1 MSDEAIEIFNAKVA
15 KLTEE
20 LAPHSEARCECHQ
33 QRNCLCYQEYTPLGM
48 DQLYVEG
55 WHCSPDFVLSCEL
68 ADLRM

>member
-1 MSDEAIEIFNAKVA
+1 MSNEAIEIFNAKVA

-20 LAPHSEARCECHQ
+20 LAPHNEARCE
-33 QRNCLCYQEYTPLGM
+33 

-55 WHCSPDFVLSCEL
+55 WHCLPDFVLSCEL